1 MPSLT
6 ETLVGLGVV
15 LIIAGLLLKRERMRQ
30 LALVGA
36 AVSLIVACVIN
47 PDILVTFA
55 DKVSTILDGQPPDY

>member
-6 ETLVGLGVV
+6 EALVGLGVA
-15 LIIAGLLLKRERMRQ
+15 LILAGLLLKRARLRQ
-30 LALVGA
+30 AALIGA
-36 AVSLIVACVIN
+36 AISLIVACVLN